1 MFYCC
6 CCHLCYC
13 CCWPKCERE
22 KNCSNKIAAE
32 EETTQFVTHL
42 KEVEISRCIETY
54 MFIRVKAVC
63 AHIHIYTCSSF
74 VALHFRERK
83 KTSIIR
89 SLFVCGFAQV
99 WILLFWQKW
108 TEEKKTQNQAI
119 WSDNFKGDRFHWM
132 PTHNSCC
139 WRVLTENERKREK
152 ERMKKHQ
159 RSIRVCVSVIWHSIE
174 LNLFSLKR
182 TLPAHTFPIH
192 CIWTP
197 YRYLYHFPAIKVCFP
212 LALHIRAF
220 GSFYSWCYMLYTT
233 THIQFCAKRGEKDNK
248 IERKRMMK
256 RNNYIANKQ
265 KYHKVCVSLTWK
277 YSCVHFLV
285 QFFLR
290 QISFISID
298 DRTFEINE
306 SQRNEMKN

>member
-1 MFYCC
+1 
-6 CCHLCYC
+6 
-13 CCWPKCERE
+13 
-22 KNCSNKIAAE
+22 
-32 EETTQFVTHL
+32 
-42 KEVEISRCIETY
+42 

-63 AHIHIYTCSSF
+63 AHIHILVRHLSLYIF
-74 VALHFRERK
+74 VSRK

-182 TLPAHTFPIH
+182 THFFHSLH
-192 CIWTP
+192 
-197 YRYLYHFPAIKVCFP
+197 LYSISIFIFHFPAIKVCFP

-233 THIQFCAKRGEKDNK
+233 THIQFCAKRGEKDNE

-256 RNNYIANKQ
+256 RNTYCKQ
-265 KYHKVCVSLTWK
+265 TEISQSVR
-277 YSCVHFLV
+277 FLDLKI
-285 QFFLR
+285 FLCAFCGSILSR
-290 QISFISID
+290 QISFTQSM
-298 DRTFEINE
+298 NE
-306 SQRNEMKN
+306 LSR